1 MTSRTRGERPQE
13 AQPIPAAQPAA
24 AAPLPIN
31 WWKLHNDERSETL
44 ETLLVWVP
52 ELVRRYSLP
61 AQLVPPCWYLHD
73 ALTQELLAL
82 FQFRNQMQFN
92 MALGPPPSAPLDFH
106 VQFKLWRDRMRE
118 WVTEAGCVQG
128 RHETPRVQLWAQ
140 LGTTEHAIWATDA
153 EYEGFKTSEVQRTLE
168 PIATEEGNAA

>member
-13 AQPIPAAQPAA
+13 AQPLPAAPQAS

-31 WWKLHNDERSETL
+31 WWKLHNDERVESL
-44 ETLLVWVP
+44 ETLMAWVP
-52 ELVRRYSLP
+52 ELVRRYSLT

-73 ALTQELLAL
+73 SLVQELLAL

-92 MALGPPPSAPLDFH
+92 LALGPPPSAPLDFH

-118 WVTEAGCVQG
+118 WVTDSGCVQG
-128 RHETPRVQLWAQ
+128 RHEAPRVQTWAQ
-140 LGTTEHAIWATDA
+140 PGTVEHASWSTDV
-153 EYEGFKTSEVQRTLE
+153 EYEVFRTSEVQQTLE
-168 PIATEEGNAA
+168 PIPPTEGSAA